1 MKSLCVFIFLAI
13 AAATAYGQRGACCAT
28 PPAAGNL
35 TVLVFLAVDCPISQ
49 KYIPVLNAIQKKYEN
64 SPVRFEGLIT
74 GSVKARDLEKFSS
87 EYAILF
93 PLKTDKDLLCARQM
107 SAEVTPEVFV
117 FDDKCEIKYRGAID
131 NWFYDLG
138 GYRKESTE
146 DYLIDAVDALLKGND
161 PEVRT
166 TKAIGC
172 LIQAPVKKHG
182 AH

>member
-1 MKSLCVFIFLAI
+1 MKSLCVFIALAI
-13 AAATAYGQRGACCAT
+13 ASASAYGQRDACCAT
-28 PPAAGNL
+28 PAAGNF

-64 SPVRFEGLIT
+64 SPVHFEGLVT
-74 GSVKARDLEKFSS
+74 GSVKARDVEKFSS
-87 EYAILF
+87 DYAIQF
-93 PLKTDKDLLCARQM
+93 PLKTDKDFLCARQM

-117 FDDKCEIKYRGAID
+117 LDDQCAIKYRGAID

-146 DYLIDAVDALLKGND
+146 DYLIDALDALLKGND
-161 PEVRT
+161 PKVAN

-172 LIQAPVKKHG
+172 FIQAPVKKHG